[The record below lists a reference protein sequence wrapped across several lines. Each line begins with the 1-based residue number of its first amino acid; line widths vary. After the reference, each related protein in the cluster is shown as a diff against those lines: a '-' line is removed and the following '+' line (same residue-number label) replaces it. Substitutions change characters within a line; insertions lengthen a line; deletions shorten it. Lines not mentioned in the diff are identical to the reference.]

1 MLTTLP
7 RDVELTFN
15 DLLAGMGGSSSG
27 LVEAGWRGKLA
38 MNHWQ
43 TAMDSHA
50 ANHPTI
56 EHLTADVTGYPMRF
70 LPRALLLWASVICFR
85 AGTQILTDQGLKP
98 IEDVKVGDRVLTHTG
113 QWKPVTKTMVNTG
126 PTITVKGHG
135 HPGLETTA
143 EHPFYA
149 RRSAR
154 VWNNE
159 IRDYRR
165 QYEEP
170 QWVPA
175 AELAGQHWATP
186 RTFGEPL
193 PIPAV
198 PGRGAEFTERFWW
211 MVGRWLG
218 DGFLTRIDREPD
230 RLPKQPRLRSQPA
243 GSPCVICG
251 EPARPHGNST
261 TGRVSPY
268 CSHTCKRAGARPR
281 KSGSEHKVFICCG
294 RHEAEE
300 LGAALDAIAPPAG
313 PRATG
318 GELRWTRSKSPTAA
332 VFITAHQG
340 LAQWLEDHFGR
351 HAGGRRLPAWALIMP
366 EQWRRALLD
375 GYVSADGNLHRGT
388 TTTVRC
394 STVSK
399 QLAIGIRLLAVSL
412 GHVATLYLSDKR
424 TSGVIEGRQVTM
436 RPSWTVTW
444 TKDPSPAHAQHT
456 TDEMHL
462 WTAVKQV
469 SPAQESATVYNLS
482 VADDESYIA
491 DGIVV
496 HNCTEVSPAGGRVHP
511 TDQVDLFEVLD
522 QLGDDDDAESFKALT
537 PEAFERT
544 RATAWCVVRACEAK
558 RFPYV
563 VIENVVE
570 FAQCWVL
577 FKTWVRAMTELG
589 YEAPQILCATSAH
602 VGDDDN
608 LRAPQWRD
616 RVYVVFR
623 LKGMP
628 KPDLEPRPAAFCFEC
643 GKDVRAKKAWFDP
656 RVRVGKYRRDYNYR
670 CPNVRCR
677 HAEVEPYVR
686 PAASVINWDDLG
698 QRIGDRKKPLAPTT
712 MDRIR
717 AGLAKFP
724 HTPSSITLNHGKD
737 GTDRAFAVADRPFT
751 TRTIKQGEAL
761 LVPTGGSWNTACSD
775 VAEPM
780 RTRLTRESEA
790 LVTVDPEP
798 FVITYRQNANPAP
811 ATEPVTAVT
820 AQGNHHGL
828 VVPGGPVP
836 PELRNALVIPY
847 RKAAVKT
854 AAEPVHTLSTRDS
867 AALLNTAS
875 AVEDCYF
882 RMLKPREQLGAQ
894 RFPHRTI
901 VVGNQAEQTMQAG
914 NAVSVNVARHI
925 GERIKAAL

>member
-1 MLTTLP
+1 MPALATLP
-7 RDVELTFN
+7 PSIDLTFN
-15 DLLAGMGGSSSG
+15 DLLAGAGGSSTG

-43 TAMDSHA
+43 TAIDSHS

-70 LPRALLLWASVICFR
+70 LPKALLLWASIICFR
-85 AGTQILTDQGLKP
+85 AGTLILTDQGLTP
-98 IEDVKVGDRVLTHTG
+98 IEDIKVGDRVLTHTG

-126 PTITVKGHG
+126 PTISVKGHG
-135 HPGLETTA
+135 HPGLETTT

-165 QYEEP
+165 SYQDP

-175 AELAGQHWATP
+175 ADLTGYHWATP
-186 RTFGEPL
+186 RTFGQPL
-193 PIPAV
+193 PIPQV
-198 PGRGAEFTERFWW
+198 PGRGAQFTERFWW

-218 DGFLTRIDREPD
+218 DGFLRRVTRAPQ

-243 GSPCVICG
+243 GAPCVICG
-251 EPARPHGNST
+251 APARPNGNST
-261 TGRVSPY
+261 SGRVSPY
-268 CSHTCKRAGARPR
+268 CSDACKRQGRRPR
-281 KSGSEHKVFICCG
+281 QAGSEGKVYICCG
-294 RHEAEE
+294 RHEAAE
-300 LGAALDAIAPPAG
+300 LGSALDAVAPPAG
-313 PRATG
+313 PRAG
-318 GELRWTRSKSPTAA
+318 AGEIRWTRSATPTTA
-332 VFITAHQG
+332 VFIANHHG
-340 LAQWLEDHFGR
+340 LAKWLEDNFGR
-351 HAGGRRLPAWALIMP
+351 RAEGKRLPTWVLTMP
-366 EQWRRALLD
+366 EAWRRALLD
-375 GYVSADGNLHRGT
+375 GYLSADGDINRGSGAT
-388 TTTVRC
+388 ARC
-394 STVSK
+394 TTVSK
-399 QLAIGIRLLAVSL
+399 QLAIGVRLLAVSL
-412 GHVATLYLSDKR
+412 GHAAALYRSNKR
-424 TSGVIEGRQVTM
+424 TSGVIDGRTVNM
-436 RPSWTVTW
+436 RPVWSVAWTLN
-444 TKDPSPAHAQHT
+444 PSPAHAQNT
-456 TDEMHL
+456 VDDLHL
-462 WTAVKQV
+462 WTRVKDV
-469 SPAQESATVYNLS
+469 AAAAESATVYNLS

-496 HNCTEVSPAGGRVHP
+496 HNCTEISPAGGRRR
-511 TDQVDLFEVLD
+511 QSD
-522 QLGDDDDAESFKALT
+522 QLDLLELLEDDEAESFKELT

-570 FAQCWVL
+570 FATDWIL
-577 FKTWVRAMTELG
+577 FKTWIKAMTELG
-589 YEAPQILCATSAH
+589 YERPQILCVTSAH

-608 LRAPQWRD
+608 LQAPQWRD
-616 RVYVVFR
+616 RIYLEFR

-628 KPDLEPRPAAFCFEC
+628 KPDLEPRPRAFCFAC
-643 GKDVRAKKAWFDP
+643 GTDVRAKKAWYDP
-656 RVRVGKYRRDYNYR
+656 KVRIGKYLRDYCYR
-670 CPNVRCR
+670 CPNTRCR
-677 HAEVEPYVR
+677 HATVEPYVR

-698 QRIGDRKKPLAPTT
+698 QRIGERKTRLAPTT

-724 HTPSSITLNHGKD
+724 HTPSSITLTHGKN
-737 GTDRAFAVADRPFT
+737 GTDRAYAVAERPFS
-751 TRTIKQGEAL
+751 TRTLKQGDAL
-761 LVPTGGSWNTACSD
+761 LVPTGGSWNTSCSD
-775 VAEPM
+775 VSEPM

-798 FVITYRQNANPAP
+798 FVITYRNNAQPSL
-811 ATEPVTAVT
+811 ATDPLSGVT

-828 VVPGGPVP
+828 VTPGQPIP
-836 PELRNALVIPY
+836 AELRNTLVIPY

-854 AAEPVHTLSTRDS
+854 AGEPVHTLSTRDS
-867 AALLNTAS
+867 AALLRS
-875 AVEDCYF
+875 AVDVDECRF

-894 RFPHRTI
+894 RFPGKYI

-925 GERIKAAL
+925 GERIKAVL